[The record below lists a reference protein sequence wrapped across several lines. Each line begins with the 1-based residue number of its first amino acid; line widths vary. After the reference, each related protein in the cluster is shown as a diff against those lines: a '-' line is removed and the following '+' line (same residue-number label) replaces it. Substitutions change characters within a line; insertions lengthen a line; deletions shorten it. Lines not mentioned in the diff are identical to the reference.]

1 MPKQPAR
8 AVAGKL
14 WFMWNKAYYRIMQ
27 FYRALTAVIT
37 EEDRKFLQQYL
48 CHREEELF
56 FSMALPEQRH
66 SLNTACCA
74 KKMAMDYGG
83 RINEK
88 QLVRAALLH
97 DVGKAAGDMSPVDKS
112 LAVLADAAFPQRAR
126 SWAKKGRG
134 GRIANLRHALYVYY
148 HHAEISYEKL
158 SALGLSDIA
167 EIAARHHKAPAE
179 SDPLELLLLRKADAE
194 N

>member
-1 MPKQPAR
+1 
-8 AVAGKL
+8 
-14 WFMWNKAYYRIMQ
+14 MWNKACYRIIQ
-27 FYRALTAVIT
+27 FYRAVTAST
-37 EEDRKFLQQYL
+37 DEKDRQFLQKYL
-48 CHREEELF
+48 NQAEQQLF
-56 FSMALPEQRH
+56 YSMALPEQRH
-66 SLNTACCA
+66 SLNTACSA
-74 KKMAMDYGG
+74 EKMAAGYTG
-83 RINEK
+83 RIDETR
-88 QLVRAALLH
+88 LIRVALLH
-97 DVGKAAGDMSPVDKS
+97 DVGKAAGDMSPVDKG
-112 LAVLADAAFPQRAR
+112 LAVLLDAAFPQSAR

-158 SALGLSDIA
+158 SALELSDIA